1 LCIATGIALADAP
14 PGQIGPSLGITGNGR
29 HLNPVGKLT
38 QVGNFPT
45 GSALTP
51 DGRFL
56 WVVDSGHG
64 SDDVRVVNTATSAV
78 VQTLPLPGAYEG
90 IAFSPDGRRAYV
102 SGTPKGGS
110 PTEGPTKGDEG
121 DVIHVFSVDPASGTG
136 TELNPIALPASS
148 GGSGRLNSLP
158 PATTNAG
165 TAIPEGL
172 AVSADGKWLV
182 VALNQADKAAV
193 ISLKS
198 GAGQLLSTG
207 AYPAGVVFDHH
218 GLAYVSNEYDG
229 TVTVIDPATAKV
241 TTTIHG
247 LGGQAGDQNS
257 HPEGM
262 VADPVRDAIYVAVT
276 NRDLVA
282 TIDTAKK
289 SVSGFMSVARPEG
302 IGTAPVSLAVDPA
315 GRTLYAADSG
325 EDAVAALSLTK
336 RPPAGVQVVPRRV
349 VKVKGVEA
357 LRRYRRL
364 AARVHANRRKLRKL
378 RVKYLRGKTTLACKG
393 PSRRQERAYDKAM
406 LHALGLHGMRARK
419 RALARAKRR
428 LPKVAACAAA
438 PGYIPNL
445 PAGELIGRMPT
456 AAYTTSVQVT
466 PDGSHLLWVSGKGLG
481 SGPNPGYSFAGD
493 KRPMQTP
500 SNTYGTY
507 VPDMLLGF
515 TGALPTPSDQ
525 QARAATSLADA
536 EVHPENAETAPAG
549 TPVVGPDGGP
559 SQRIKHVFYI
569 VKENRTYDQ
578 LFGSDPR
585 GDGDPALELFDDN
598 GVPGPTGGI
607 TPNAHALTRKFPLI
621 DHFYADSEVS
631 VDGHLITTGGYAT
644 DYVQKALAN
653 NYSNRGKGM
662 DFGVYPVTFPPN
674 DFIFDQAVKQGI
686 SFRNYGEEAAGNSP
700 FGDDGRSTF
709 GQVFANTDVTYP
721 NNIFIGCQAA
731 GGAVGN
737 LAACTQDSGIVNGVG
752 SLIGGQSRVNVFQA
766 EFAAQVAAGSV
777 PTLNYLILPNDHTNG
792 TTPNDYSPQAMIAD
806 NDLALGQIVDIISH
820 SSIWDS
826 SAIFVDEDDS
836 QDGADHVDAHRMPA
850 YVISPW
856 AKRGAVVHTR
866 YDQYSMLRTIELI
879 TGLHPL
885 SLNDA
890 LATPMYDS
898 FDTTS
903 DVNGTR
909 YTAIMPTQSIG
920 EVNTSSSAMASTSA
934 KLPWK
939 QMDLVPQA
947 LSDEILWHAVY
958 GDGSAPPA
966 PGPNASPIE
975 HARTT
980 IARDLLRHH
989 GSVRAYLERTGGD
1002 GDG

>member
-1 LCIATGIALADAP
+1 
-14 PGQIGPSLGITGNGR
+14 
-29 HLNPVGKLT
+29 
-38 QVGNFPT
+38 
-45 GSALTP
+45 
-51 DGRFL
+51 
-56 WVVDSGHG
+56 
-64 SDDVRVVNTATSAV
+64 
-78 VQTLPLPGAYEG
+78 
-90 IAFSPDGRRAYV
+90 
-102 SGTPKGGS
+102 
-110 PTEGPTKGDEG
+110 
-121 DVIHVFSVDPASGTG
+121 
-136 TELNPIALPASS
+136 
-148 GGSGRLNSLP
+148 
-158 PATTNAG
+158 
-165 TAIPEGL
+165 
-172 AVSADGKWLV
+172 
-182 VALNQADKAAV
+182 
-193 ISLKS
+193 
-198 GAGQLLSTG
+198 
-207 AYPAGVVFDHH
+207 
-218 GLAYVSNEYDG
+218 
-229 TVTVIDPATAKV
+229 
-241 TTTIHG
+241 
-247 LGGQAGDQNS
+247 
-257 HPEGM
+257 
-262 VADPVRDAIYVAVT
+262 
-276 NRDLVA
+276 
-282 TIDTAKK
+282 
-289 SVSGFMSVARPEG
+289 
-302 IGTAPVSLAVDPA
+302 
-315 GRTLYAADSG
+315 
-325 EDAVAALSLTK
+325 
-336 RPPAGVQVVPRRV
+336 
-349 VKVKGVEA
+349 VKGVKA

-364 AARVHANRRKLRKL
+364 AARAHANRRKLKKL
-378 RVKYLRGKTTLACKG
+378 RAKYLRGKTTLACKG
-393 PSRRQERAYDKAM
+393 PSRRQERAYDTAM

-419 RALARAKRR
+419 RALARARRR

-559 SQRIKHVFYI
+559 SQQIKHVFYI

-674 DFIFDQAVKQGI
+674 DFIFDQAVKQGL

-700 FGDDGRSTF
+700 FGDDGRATF

-752 SLIGGQSRVNVFQA
+752 SVIGGQSRVNVFQA
-766 EFAAQVAAGSV
+766 EFAAQVASGSV

-856 AKRGAVVHTR
+856 AKRGAVVHT
-866 YDQYSMLRTIELI
+866 T
-879 TGLHPL
+879 
-885 SLNDA
+885 
-890 LATPMYDS
+890 
-898 FDTTS
+898 
-903 DVNGTR
+903 
-909 YTAIMPTQSIG
+909 
-920 EVNTSSSAMASTSA
+920 
-934 KLPWK
+934 
-939 QMDLVPQA
+939 
-947 LSDEILWHAVY
+947 
-958 GDGSAPPA
+958 
-966 PGPNASPIE
+966 
-975 HARTT
+975 
-980 IARDLLRHH
+980 
-989 GSVRAYLERTGGD
+989 
-1002 GDG
+1002 